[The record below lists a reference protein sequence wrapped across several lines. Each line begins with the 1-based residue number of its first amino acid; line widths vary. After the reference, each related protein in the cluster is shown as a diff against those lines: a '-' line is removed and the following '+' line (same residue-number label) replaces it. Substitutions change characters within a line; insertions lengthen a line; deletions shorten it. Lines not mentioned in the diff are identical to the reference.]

1 MLTTGRRVVTMAI
14 RHARRR
20 PGLAVATLLASTV
33 SAGALTFLVGDATGT
48 SNELLADLNRPDAR
62 SILIRATSTDP
73 NKLFDPDAT
82 ASLASLDGVEAAV
95 GLDAV
100 ISATNAAVPGAENN
114 IGFFTI
120 TTLDGPAPY
129 RLLTGRQPRAGES
142 IISTAG
148 AATINATSPLTAA
161 LTVNGSGH
169 GIVGTYTTTDESR
182 ISSLLST
189 SALTVA
195 DDAES
200 YSLISI
206 TVREAADLKTVIDSL
221 PIVFSDRVPSD
232 YTTEYDPRLVDVQ
245 QAVATAGRQ
254 GVKSTALGV
263 SAFGGIITALV
274 TAINALTQR
283 REIARR
289 RALGA
294 TRPVTLATL
303 ATETIVLAAI
313 GATLGAASVTIVL
326 QHQHGESF
334 PLLAV
339 SSAVFITAIA
349 SYAALPGALFGS
361 YQDPAK
367 TLRVP

>member
-1 MLTTGRRVVTMAI
+1 MAT

-20 PGLAVATLLASTV
+20 PGLAVAALLASTV

-73 NKLFDPDAT
+73 NKLFDPTAT
-82 ASLASLDGVEAAV
+82 ATLASLPGVEAAV

-100 ISATNAAVPGAENN
+100 ISATNGAVPGAENN

-120 TTLDGPAPY
+120 TTLDGSAPY
-129 RLLTGRQPRAGES
+129 RLLTGRVPRRGEAV
-142 IISTAG
+142 ISTTG
-148 AATINATSPLTAA
+148 AATINATIPLAAA
-161 LTVNGSGH
+161 LTVDGRDY
-169 GIVGTYTTTDESR
+169 GIVGTYAIKDESR
-182 ISSLLST
+182 ISSLLAT
-189 SALTVA
+189 SALTV
-195 DDAES
+195 DEQAEA

-206 TVREAADLKTVIDSL
+206 TVREAADLKTVVDSL

-232 YTTEYDPRLVDVQ
+232 YTAEYDPRLVDVQ
-245 QAVATAGRQ
+245 QAVSAAGRQ
-254 GVKSTALGV
+254 GVRSTALGV
-263 SAFGGIITALV
+263 SAFGGIVTALV
-274 TAINALTQR
+274 TAVNALTQR

-294 TRPVTLATL
+294 TRLVTLATL

-313 GATLGAASVTIVL
+313 GAAIGAAIATTVL
-326 QHQHGESF
+326 RARHGDT
-334 PLLAV
+334 LLSLAI

-349 SYAALPGALFGS
+349 SFAALPGALFGS